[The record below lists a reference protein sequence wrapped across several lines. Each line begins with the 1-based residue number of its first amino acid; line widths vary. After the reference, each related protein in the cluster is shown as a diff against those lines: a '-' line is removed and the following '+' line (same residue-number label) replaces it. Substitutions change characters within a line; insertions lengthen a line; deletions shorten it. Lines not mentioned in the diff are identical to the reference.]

1 MNGQDRCTCVNGDDN
16 IPVVSSIDRWDES
29 FLSHLGDDTCV

>member
-16 IPVVSSIDRWDES
+16 IPVVKLIDGTKFFVASWR
-29 FLSHLGDDTCV
+29 